1 MRSADSLDTFH
12 RHFVLPSSPTDALSI
27 SELSLTAPTDLM
39 DPPSFIDGD
48 KRPIPP
54 FSSLSSSQLGS
65 LDSADPMP
73 YRRAP
78 EEDRRRR
85 REKIA
90 KLHRFL
96 GSRVPTSLVLGF
108 SASDDALP
116 ALDRTNDN
124 VRASR
129 HNRRR
134 SSSATET
141 RSNWFGP
148 DDRMKEELDEREKAI
163 NVRRAIK
170 MEKVVFITERLVLML
185 TISARCLAYNPRKHC
200 ITPDIL

>member
-27 SELSLTAPTDLM
+27 SELSLTAATDVM
-39 DPPSFIDGD
+39 DPPSFIDDD
-48 KRPIPP
+48 KRPIP
-54 FSSLSSSQLGS
+54 FSPPSSSQLS
-65 LDSADPMP
+65 SSDSADPMP

-116 ALDRTNDN
+116 SLDRTKDN

-170 MEKVVFITERLVLML
+170 MEKVGFH
-185 TISARCLAYNPRKHC
+185 NH
-200 ITPDIL
+200 